1 MTEAKFFD
9 LDPWF
14 IYHCLRT
21 YWGKTWPL
29 FLLACAGMAAVLLL
43 LVFRLVKTDGKV
55 FFRDEI
61 TWGAFVFLLAWFL
74 VLAVLL
80 INPVSVKVLI
90 PRVMEPVI
98 FYRVFWMLPVV
109 PLCALAASVLTFLSN
124 RSGVRILVFLLVF
137 GTVIAV
143 FPVNSRLR
151 KGIKIPE
158 NIYKVPDEVVFACEE
173 IHKDFGEDAQPKTI
187 WAFELEQYVR
197 QYDPYMRLTIPRN
210 LRLVYSGSQT
220 VGERKISKKYN
231 RRVAI
236 LNAINDA
243 EEVSVETF
251 QKAMKKTKTDY
262 LIIPS
267 DYTSHEFLKEA
278 GCYVIA
284 SNEDVAV
291 YRYDWGKDG

>member
-14 IYHCLRT
+14 VYHCLRT

-29 FLLACAGMAAVLLL
+29 FVAACAGMAVVLGLFVFGAV
-43 LVFRLVKTDGKV
+43 KSDGKHS
-55 FFRDEI
+55 FRDEK
-61 TWGAFVFLLAWFL
+61 TWGGFVFLLMWFL
-74 VLAVLL
+74 VLGVLL
-80 INPVSVKVLI
+80 LNPLSVKILV

-98 FYRVFWMLPVV
+98 FYRVFWLLPVL
-109 PLCALAASVLTFLSN
+109 PLCALAATAVTFLSK
-124 RSGVRILVFLLVF
+124 RGGVRFLVFLLIF

-143 FPVNSRLR
+143 FPMNSQIR
-151 KGIKIPE
+151 KGIRIPE

-173 IHKDFGEDAQPKTI
+173 IHKDFGEDTQPKTI

-210 LRLVYSGSQT
+210 TRLVYSGSQT
-220 VGERKISKKYN
+220 VGERKPSKKYE
-231 RRVAI
+231 RRIAI

-243 EEVSVETF
+243 EEVPVETF
-251 QKAMKKTKTDY
+251 RKAMEKTKTDY

-267 DYTSHEFLKEA
+267 DYTSHEYLKGA
-278 GCYVIA
+278 GCVEIA
-284 SNEDVAV
+284 SNEDVVV
-291 YRYDWGKDG
+291 YRYYR